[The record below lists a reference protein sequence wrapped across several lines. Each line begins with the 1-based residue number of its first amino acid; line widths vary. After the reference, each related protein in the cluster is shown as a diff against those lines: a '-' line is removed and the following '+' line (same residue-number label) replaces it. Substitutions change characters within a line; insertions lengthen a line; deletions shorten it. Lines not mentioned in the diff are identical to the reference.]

1 MRKCTAICCIL
12 FLLLSGAALA
22 QKQYPVDKGSIQ
34 LSGSA
39 SFTSQGYETSDNDL
53 TTVQLNTV
61 AGYFIIP
68 NLLAG
73 ANLAFIHQ
81 SIGDESSTLFGI
93 GPKVAYYFGEADS
106 QIYPYLTGSF
116 LYFSLSD
123 AYTETAFFIGG
134 GAVFMAA
141 EHIGFTAEAGY
152 QFESY
157 SPKGGGDSV
166 SGHTFGISF
175 GLAAFLF

>member
-1 MRKCTAICCIL
+1 MRRILTIFCIL
-12 FLLLSGAALA
+12 FLLFSGATLA
-22 QKQYPVDKGSIQ
+22 QKLYPIDQGSIQ

-39 SFTSQGYETSDNDL
+39 SITSQGYEDSDDDL

-73 ANLAFIHQ
+73 ANLAFVHQ
-81 SIGDESSTLFGI
+81 SLGDESSTLFGI
-93 GPKVAYYFGEADS
+93 GPKVAYYFGDVDS

-123 AYTETAFFIGG
+123 IYSETAFFIGG

-152 QFESY
+152 QFENY
-157 SPKGGGDSV
+157 SPDGGGDSI

-175 GLAAFLF
+175 GIAAFLF